1 MAETK
6 LEESVAAVQEAVV
19 AVAEEVEEQ
28 KQVETLEHEIEC
40 PRCRDSMTLCSDFD
54 RLYYFCEE
62 CDFFLYT
69 IKK

>member
-6 LEESVAAVQEAVV
+6 LEESVAAMQEV
-19 AVAEEVEEQ
+19 EEVEE
-28 KQVETLEHEIEC
+28 QVETLEHEIEC